1 MERGPLLRILKDMVG
16 TDRELDL
23 VISGESAHLEIRNVE
38 DVFELHSSQ
47 GLQVT
52 TRQNLIWIDAS
63 HVAAAYQARDDGG

>member
-1 MERGPLLRILKDMVG
+1 MERGPLFRILKDMAG
-16 TDRELDL
+16 TERELDL
-23 VISGESAHLEIRNVE
+23 IIGGENKPLEIRNVE

-63 HVAAAYQARDDGG
+63 HVSAAYQARDDGR

>member
-38 DVFELHSSQ
+38 DVFELHLS
-47 GLQVT
+47 
-52 TRQNLIWIDAS
+52 LIHI
-63 HVAAAYQARDDGG
+63 